1 MENKD
6 NKLKTK
12 DLIYAG
18 AFCAVYIVLMF
29 IIVMILGFVPFLYL
43 LASPFAVGMACAT
56 VYLMYVMK
64 VKKFGAIT
72 ILGVIFGLVTTT
84 GGHPYSIMFAI
95 PISII
100 ADFIAKTGKYESKKM
115 NSLSYMVFNLT
126 MIGPFM
132 TLFVAKDMFIESCVE
147 YYGESYGAAIEAL
160 AVDWLIFAQAGLAVL
175 GAFIGTFIAM
185 KLLKT
190 HFEKAGIV

>member
-1 MENKD
+1 MK

-18 AFCAVYIVLMF
+18 AFAAVYIVVMF
-29 IIVMILGFVPFLYL
+29 VAVMLLGFVPILYL
-43 LASPFAVGMACAT
+43 FASPFVVGLLNAV
-56 VYLMYVMK
+56 VYMMYVMK

-72 ILGVIFGLVTTT
+72 ILGVLFGLVTTT

-95 PISII
+95 PLGLI
-100 ADFIAKTGKYESKKM
+100 ADFIAKSEEYGSK
-115 NSLSYMVFNLT
+115 NLNAISYMVFNLT

-132 TLFVAKDMFIESCVE
+132 TLHIAKDAFVQSCVD
-147 YYGESYGAAIEAL
+147 YYGEAYGDAVAAL
-160 AVDWLIFAQAGLAVL
+160 ATDWLIFAQGGLAVV
-175 GAFIGTFIAM
+175 GAFVGTLLAR

-190 HFEKAGIV
+190 HFEKAGII